1 MRILIAEDDSYTRQG
16 LIEVF
21 EGDGYQ
27 VIAAKDGREA
37 LSMYVEEGP
46 DFVCMDIM
54 MPEMNGYDVCR
65 EIRKHDSKVPILFI
79 SAKSEEIDKVVGL
92 ELGADDYIV
101 KPFGVKEMLA
111 RVKAVTR
118 RYSGPASTD
127 DQVFELDDLRVAPAE
142 LRAYRDQTPIEL
154 SPRDVKLLQLFAGN
168 RGRVVSRD
176 ELFDVGWG
184 LDYLPSSRS
193 LDQYISQLRKKIEVD
208 PKTPRIIVTVHAAG
222 YRYPEAR

>member
-1 MRILIAEDDSYTRQG
+1 MRILIAEDDLYTRRG
-16 LIEVF
+16 LIEVL

-27 VIAAKDGREA
+27 VIPAKDGREA
-37 LSMYVEEGP
+37 LSMYLAEKP

-54 MPEMNGYDVCR
+54 MPEMNGYEVCR
-65 EIRKHDSKVPILFI
+65 EIRKHDSLVPILFI

-111 RVKAVTR
+111 RVKAVSR
-118 RYSGPASTD
+118 RYTASSGD
-127 DQVFELDDLRVAPAE
+127 DARGFEIDDLRVAPAE
-142 LRAYRDQTPIEL
+142 LRAYRDRTPIEL

-168 RGRVVSRD
+168 RGKVVSRN

-184 LDYLPSSRS
+184 IDYLPSSRS
-193 LDQYISQLRKKIEVD
+193 LDQYISQLRKKIEVN
-208 PKTPRIIVTVHAAG
+208 PKKPRIVVTVHAAG
-222 YRYPEAR
+222 YRYPEAP